1 MNLGTGELMTTTE
14 VAEPNLPRERW
25 WHLVR
30 DAIRGTQQDYT
41 TGPIARSLIL
51 LAVPMVLE
59 TAMESLFAVC
69 DVFYVSRLGSDA
81 IATVGLTES
90 LMTLVYTAA
99 IGLSIGVTATV
110 ARRIGEKDPTGAAR
124 AGTQAIWL
132 GIMVSAIIGITGVIF
147 APDLLRLMGA
157 SESVRATGV
166 GYTRTLL
173 GGSGTVLLLWLVN
186 AVFRGAGDATIAM
199 RTLWLANGINILLA
213 PVLIFGPGPLPAM
226 GVTGAAV
233 ATTIGR
239 GIGVLYQI
247 TQLRRR
253 DGRIVIH
260 RQDLKIVPD
269 VMMSL
274 VRLSGTGTFQ
284 IFVATASYVGL
295 VRVVSTFGSTVLAGY
310 TIGIRLIIFVLLP
323 SWGLA
328 NAAATMVG
336 QSLGAGK
343 PERAERAVRLAG
355 YYNLVV
361 LGSVSLI
368 FIVFARLIVS
378 VFTHDPM
385 VAHEGS
391 LALRTIGAGLIFYA
405 YGMVL
410 HQSFNGAGDTWT
422 PTMLNIVCF
431 WMLEIPAAWFLSR
444 QLGSFGVYLAFPIA
458 ESVLTVL
465 SLVMFRRGRW
475 KLRKV

>member
-1 MNLGTGELMTTTE
+1 MTSSEL
-14 VAEPNLPRERW
+14 AETNNPRERW

-30 DAIRGTQQDYT
+30 DAVRGIEHDYT
-41 TGPIARSLIL
+41 SGPIGKALVL

-59 TAMESLFAVC
+59 TAMESLFALC

-81 IATVGLTES
+81 VATVGLTES
-90 LMTLVYTAA
+90 LMTLVYTVA

-110 ARRIGEKDPTGAAR
+110 ARRIGEKDREGAAR
-124 AGTQAIWL
+124 AAAQAIWITL
-132 GIMVSAIIGITGVIF
+132 FVSVVIGAVGIMF

-157 SESVRATGV
+157 SESVRATGT
-166 GYTRTLL
+166 GYTRMLM
-173 GGSGTVLLLWLVN
+173 GGSGTVVMLWLIN
-186 AVFRGAGDATIAM
+186 AVFRGAGNATIAM

-213 PVLIFGPGPLPAM
+213 PILIFGPGPLPAM

-239 GIGVLYQI
+239 GIGVLYQL
-247 TQLRRR
+247 TQLRRS
-253 DGRIVIH
+253 DGRVVLH
-260 RQDLKIVPD
+260 RNHLKLVPD
-269 VMMSL
+269 VLWSL
-274 VRLSGTGTFQ
+274 VKLSGTGTFQ
-284 IFVATASYVGL
+284 VFIATASYVGL

-310 TIGIRLIIFVLLP
+310 TIGIRLVIFVLLP

-343 PERAERAVRLAG
+343 PERAERSVYLAG

-361 LGSVSLI
+361 LGAFSVI
-368 FIVFARLIVS
+368 FIAFAGTITS
-378 VFTHDPM
+378 FFTNSPD
-385 VAHEGS
+385 VAREAV

-422 PTMLNIVCF
+422 PTVLNIICF
-431 WMLEIPAAWFLSR
+431 WVIEIPAAWFLSR
-444 QLGSFGVYLAFPIA
+444 PLGEFGVYLAFPLA
-458 ESVLTVL
+458 ESLLTVS
-465 SLVMFRRGRW
+465 SLLMFRRGKW